1 MGLYFL
7 LEMEVKMSCRRN
19 SRARRAIRQKN
30 KQGKAFDMQA
40 FLANRVSLD
49 AGVSSRAARCACNS
63 REHRR
68 GVYRKSK
75 CVLLV
80 ACLEGNKAFFM
91 LLVVLWAS

>member
-1 MGLYFL
+1 
-7 LEMEVKMSCRRN
+7 
-19 SRARRAIRQKN
+19 
-30 KQGKAFDMQA
+30 MQA
-40 FLANRVSLD
+40 FLT
-49 AGVSSRAARCACNS
+49 RAARCACNS